1 MRLAC
6 VLSAT
11 VTLAAETFAKSE
23 IKIIGP
29 IDYGQSIPA
38 RYSGP
43 PKYRAF
49 EFNGRPGE
57 HVEIWIHARRGSA
70 EAFLTD
76 GAFNS
81 IAGGS
86 AHFSA
91 TIPADTKPA
100 TYYIVFRDSK
110 AQGGSFTVE
119 LQRPGR

>member
-6 VLSAT
+6 ILSTAATLSA
-11 VTLAAETFAKSE
+11 VTFAKSE

-29 IDYGQSIPA
+29 IDYGQSSPA

-57 HVEIWIHARRGSA
+57 HVEIWIHARHGSP

-76 GAFNS
+76 SAFNS

-91 TIPADTKPA
+91 TIPADSRPA
-100 TYYIVFRDSK
+100 TYYVVFRDSK
-110 AQGGSFTVE
+110 AQKGSFTVE